1 MASKCLKNVEVSK
14 VSKYSIKMFALSKV
28 TFGDYTSELLTPRLG
43 RRPDSPE
50 VVINSNTT
58 RAEHISLND

>member
-1 MASKCLKNVEVSK
+1 MSK